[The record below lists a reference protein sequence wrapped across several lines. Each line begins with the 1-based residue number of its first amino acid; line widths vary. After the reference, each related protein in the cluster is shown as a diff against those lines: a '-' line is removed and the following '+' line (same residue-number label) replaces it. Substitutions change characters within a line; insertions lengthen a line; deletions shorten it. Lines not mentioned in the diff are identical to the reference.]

1 MSAAVPQRRLLCA
14 APLVVPS
21 LLAAALV
28 AYGTHAGIGLS
39 TDSAAY
45 IGAARGLLAG
55 AGVATRGGD
64 GAMQPMVLYA
74 PLLPALIAGVSAL
87 GPEPFA
93 AVRGLHVALAA
104 FNTAMVVWLIL
115 RDTGSR
121 GWALAGGMVVASA
134 LPFVM
139 PHAIAWSE
147 PTFFACV
154 LVAIACLAHYRTGG
168 GGCALAAAALAV
180 GLGTM
185 ARYAGLALVP
195 AGAALVARRRDSRR
209 AAALRDTVLFVL
221 LSGAAPVAWGV
232 RNQLRGA
239 LAYSRELGWHPPPL
253 ECWRRMAGSLL
264 GWLGLRG
271 IGAVVTLAAAGLAL
285 GASVTGRPR
294 RSFTTLLAASPPAA
308 QVGAVFAVAQIVFL
322 LLAVTIADAALA
334 IDPRLLA
341 PAFVCGVV
349 AAIGTIAGWSQ
360 AASWS
365 PRQRAR
371 VAAAVLVIAAAHLGH
386 SIGWLAAAHREGYGF
401 AHRSWRES
409 ALLAR
414 VRALPP
420 TAVVY
425 TNAVPAVQLLLDRPV
440 DYLPERELPMAGH
453 ANPAYEAELS
463 RMHRRLAASHGVV
476 VYFSA
481 VDWVRQVPEP
491 EELQRRLG
499 LRATYRG
506 TEGAMYELADPEA

>member
-1 MSAAVPQRRLLCA
+1 MSAAAPRRRLLYA

-28 AYGTHAGIGLS
+28 AYGTHTGIGLS

-45 IGAARGLLAG
+45 IGAARGLRAG

-64 GAMQPMVLYA
+64 GTMQPMTLYA

-87 GPEPFA
+87 GPDPFA

-121 GWALAGGMVVASA
+121 GWALAGGLVVAPA
-134 LPFVM
+134 LPFLM
-139 PHAIAWSE
+139 PHAIVWSE

-154 LVAIACLAHYRTGG
+154 LVAVACLAHYRTRGSG
-168 GGCALAAAALAV
+168 RALAAAALAV

-185 ARYAGLALVP
+185 ARYAGLALLP
-195 AGAALVARRRDSRR
+195 TGAALVATRRDSRR

-221 LSGAAPVAWGV
+221 LSSAAPVAWGV
-232 RNQLRGA
+232 RNQLHGA
-239 LAYSRELGWHPPPL
+239 LAYTRELGWHPPPL

-271 IGAVVTLAAAGLAL
+271 IGAAVALAAAGLAL

-294 RSFTTLLAASPPAA
+294 RSFTALLAASPPAA
-308 QVGAVFAVAQIVFL
+308 WVAAVFAVAQIAFL
-322 LLAVTIADAALA
+322 LLAATFADATTT

-341 PAFVCGVV
+341 PAFVCAAV
-349 AAIGTIAGWSQ
+349 AAIGTLARWSQ

-365 PRQRAR
+365 PWQRVRLA
-371 VAAAVLVIAAAHLGH
+371 VAVLVVATAHLGH
-386 SIGWLAAAHREGYGF
+386 SIGWLAAAHADGYGF

-409 ALLAR
+409 PLLAR

-420 TAVVY
+420 AVVVY
-425 TNAVPAVQLLLDRPV
+425 TNGVPAVQLLLDRPA

-453 ANPAYEAELS
+453 ANPAYEAELA
-463 RMHRRLAASHGVV
+463 RMRRRLAASHGVV
-476 VYFSA
+476 IYFSA
-481 VDWVRQVPEP
+481 IDWVRHVPEP
-491 EELQRRLG
+491 EELERRLG
-499 LRATYRG
+499 LRATYRSAEG
-506 TEGAMYELADPEA
+506 TMYELTEPAP